1 MKFQLKVLA
10 AALALAVTLPAH
22 AAIDLPNTGNGSL
35 ILTMLD
41 RVGTIS
47 ATFDLGKNYG
57 DFSVSPNVAANTTTQ
72 SQGSLTNP
80 SLLFP
85 VSGVDAPGTSFS
97 WNLTQGDY
105 AAAWTSFLS
114 VGTLANTTWGVLAGD
129 VIGSGNGGRGYIT
142 TASAA
147 GTPISTAFI
156 STDVGNLNTYLSA
169 VNFDPNNL
177 VTNQSSVAN
186 GASTAIAGQS
196 YAGSAVIQPD
206 GSLSGKGTIT
216 MGAIGADLG
225 VIQLSTIG
233 SSLTQANQYKFAN
246 NAHFNLSSTGLL
258 TYATTVAAP
267 VPEADTWAMMFMGLG
282 LMGFIARRKQ
292 S

>member
-22 AAIDLPNTGNGSL
+22 AQMNKAVTGNGSL

-47 ATFDLGKNYG
+47 ATFDLGKNYS
-57 DFSVSPNVAANTTTQ
+57 DFSASPNVAANT
-72 SQGSLTNP
+72 SVLGGFLSSN
-80 SLLFP
+80 
-85 VSGVDAPGTSFS
+85 VDAAGTSFS

-114 VGTLANTTWGVLAGD
+114 IGTLANTTWGVLAGD
-129 VIGSGNGGRGYIT
+129 VTGSGAGSRGYIT
-142 TASAA
+142 TASAKGSGITTSA
-147 GTPISTAFI
+147 I
-156 STDVGNLNTYLSA
+156 STDVANLDVYVSA
-169 VNFDPNNL
+169 ANFDPINL
-177 VTNQSSVAN
+177 VSTQTTAAH
-186 GASTAIAGQS
+186 GASTAISGQS
-196 YAGSAVIQPD
+196 YAGSAVIAAD
-206 GSLSGKGTIT
+206 GSLSGKGPIT

-233 SSLTQANQYKFAN
+233 SSLTQANQYTFAN

>member
-1 MKFQLKVLA
+1 MKFQLKAIA

-22 AAIDLPNTGNGSL
+22 AAIDKGISGNGSL
-35 ILTMLD
+35 VLTLLD
-41 RVGTIS
+41 RIGTIS
-47 ATFDLGKNYG
+47 ATFDLGKNYS
-57 DFSVSPNVAANTTTQ
+57 DFSVSPNVASNTAVN
-72 SQGSLTNP
+72 GGFLP
-80 SLLFP
+80 
-85 VSGVDAPGTSFS
+85 SGVDAPGTSFS

-129 VIGSGNGGRGYIT
+129 ILGSGTGGRGYIT

-147 GTPISTAFI
+147 GSPINTAFV
-156 STDVGNLNTYLSA
+156 STDGANLDTYLTQ
-169 VNFDPNNL
+169 VNAEGNHPA
-177 VTNQSSVAN
+177 VAN
-186 GASTAIAGQS
+186 GGSTAIAGQG
-196 YAGSAVIQPD
+196 YAGSAVIAAD
-206 GSLSGKGTIT
+206 GALSGKGPIT
-216 MGAIGADLG
+216 MGAVGADLK
-225 VIQLSTIG
+225 VIQVSTFGTSI
-233 SSLTQANQYKFAN
+233 TQANQYTFAN

-258 TYATTVAAP
+258 TYSTVAAP